1 MTSTYS
7 LRKLL
12 TNSVA
17 QAEELI
23 AQPRAHG
30 GVGLQVVRVLASAQ
44 EALEQQANQGTTVS
58 IVSL

>member
-1 MTSTYS
+1 
-7 LRKLL
+7 LRLECEDFANAIR
-12 TNSVA
+12 TG
-17 QAEELI
+17 

-44 EALEQQANQGTTVS
+44 EALEQQANQDTTVS